1 MKIVIAT
8 GIFPP
13 EIGGPATYAAIL
25 ARELPKHSIKADVLP
40 FSTVRHLPRIARHVA
55 YTYAL
60 LKRGRGADIIFV
72 QDTVS
77 TGLPALVA
85 SRLLRTPLL
94 LRVPGDYAWEQ
105 ASQRFKVF
113 DSVDDFQ
120 RKRYGLGV
128 WVLRSIQKLVSRN
141 ADRVIVPSEY
151 FKHIVIGWG
160 VRPHRIDVIYNS
172 VEKVEPVLPAHMPPR
187 PFMVSAGR
195 LVKWKGFGTLVELL
209 PRIPEWRLVI
219 IGDGPLRESL
229 ASQARERG
237 VAERIIFTG
246 AISRD
251 EVMGWYYS
259 ADAFVLNSSFESFSY
274 QVAEALQAGVPII
287 ATNIGSLPELVESG
301 REGMLIAPNDLKGLE
316 GALKSITE
324 EPDLWRERTDAAE
337 RKAEQFSVAA
347 MIERFQNICNQLI

>member
-25 ARELPKHSIKADVLP
+25 DRELPKRSIEANVLP
-40 FSTVRHLPRIARHVA
+40 FSTVRHLPRIVRHVA

-60 LKRGRGADIIFV
+60 LKRGRRADIIFV

-77 TGLPALVA
+77 TGLPALIA
-85 SRLLRTPLL
+85 SWLMRTPLL

-113 DSVDDFQ
+113 DSVDEFQ
-120 RKRYGLGV
+120 HKRYGIGV
-128 WVLRSIQKLVSRN
+128 WSLRFIQRLVSRN

-151 FKHIVIGWG
+151 FKHIVSGWG
-160 VRPHRIDVIYNS
+160 VVPDRIDVIYNS
-172 VEKVEPVLPAHMPPR
+172 VEKIEPAFPALTPPQ

-195 LVKWKGFGTLVELL
+195 LVKWKGFGELIDLL

-219 IGDGPLRESL
+219 IGDGPQKEELISR
-229 ASQARERG
+229 AQKKR
-237 VAERIIFTG
+237 VAERVTFTG
-246 AISRD
+246 AIPRSA
-251 EVMGWYYS
+251 VMGWCKT
-259 ADAFVLNSSFESFSY
+259 ADAFVLNSSFESFSF

-287 ATNIGSLPELVESG
+287 TTNIGSLPELVESS
-301 REGMLIAPNDLKGLE
+301 REGVLVAPNDLDGFE
-316 GALKSITE
+316 RALRSITE
-324 EPDLWRERTDAAE
+324 EPDLWRERTDAAR
-337 RKAEQFSVAA
+337 RKAEQFSVAT
-347 MIERFQNICNQLI
+347 MIGRFQNVCQELI